1 MGRVRDCTCSGPLV
15 HLLIR
20 AAADCFEERASISH
34 LKVMKKSTK
43 NTAKFGKLLEIIS
56 RSKIKLMEGQAI
68 DLKTVTSIEEKAEY
82 LFDQYKNY
90 KPPAN
95 KQLAYLRYKQF
106 IEGKK

>member
-1 MGRVRDCTCSGPLV
+1 MRPT
-15 HLLIR
+15 
-20 AAADCFEERASISH
+20 ESH
-34 LKVMKKSTK
+34 KKEIMKKSTK

-68 DLKTVTSIEEKAEY
+68 DLKTVTSIEEKAAY

-90 KPPAN
+90 RPPAN